1 MKTLTSRKRPVIQ
14 VFAALVIGAMAITA
28 HASNDPVRL
37 GLLAPMT
44 GTNAVQGQDMDR
56 GVRLAIE
63 RINAGYDIPLKNG
76 KTRRVGPGLLD
87 REVRLYTE
95 DTSARPSQG
104 VDAVRRLINAV
115 NVDAVLG
122 TYSSG
127 VTVPTGNYANENKV
141 VMMGTVTT
149 SPQLR
154 EIGPYFFSGMGL
166 DHIAASAL
174 AEFAAK
180 DSGATRFGSLTM
192 NNPFGVGVEIQSC
205 KALEENHGARC
216 VTKVRYEDG
225 QSDYRTVLRRAVGS
239 DAEAAFFTAFG
250 TDARLLLRQAHERGI
265 KPPKGWY
272 ASYMSMWANEMQESP
287 EAAEGIKGFVV
298 GVGGDFYETEYAEAY
313 REAYG
318 EDPTTAFG
326 GYSYDGTMLL
336 ALAIEEAGSTDA
348 DTLRKAIPK
357 VASEYKGITG
367 DKDMDEDGMQ
377 LNENYQWKIYTG
389 GRLKDY
395 PHPDES

>member
-1 MKTLTSRKRPVIQ
+1 MKTFTSSRKPVIRA
-14 VFAALVIGAMAITA
+14 FAALMFGSMIFAA
-28 HASNDPVRL
+28 HASDDPVRL

-63 RINAGYDIPLKNG
+63 RINAGYDVPLKNG
-76 KTRRVGPGLLD
+76 ETRRVGPGLLD
-87 REVRLYTE
+87 REVRLHTE

-115 NVDAVLG
+115 EVDAVLG

-127 VTVPTGNYANENKV
+127 VTVPTGNYANESKV

-216 VTKVRYEDG
+216 VNQVRYEDG

-239 DAEAAFFTAFG
+239 DAESAFFTAFG
-250 TDARLLLRQAHERGI
+250 TDARLLLQQAHERGI
-265 KPPKGWY
+265 EPPKGWY
-272 ASYMSMWANEMQESP
+272 ASYMSMWANEMRESP
-287 EAAEGIKGFVV
+287 EAAEGINGFVV
-298 GVGGDFYETEYAEAY
+298 GVGGDFYENEYAAAY
-313 REAYG
+313 RNEHG

-326 GYSYDGTMLL
+326 GYSYDGAMLM
-336 ALAIEEAGSTDA
+336 ALAIQEAGSTDA
-348 DTLRKAIPK
+348 DALRKAIPK
-357 VASEYKGITG
+357 VAAEYRGITG
-367 DKDMDEDGMQ
+367 DKDMDENGMQ
-377 LNENYQWKIYTG
+377 LDENYQWKVFTN
-389 GRLKDY
+389 GRLEDY
-395 PHPDES
+395 PYPE

>member
-1 MKTLTSRKRPVIQ
+1 MKTFKARTKPIFLAC
-14 VFAALVIGAMAITA
+14 AALILGATAGAA
-28 HASNDPVRL
+28 HAAEDPVRL

-44 GTNAVQGQDMDR
+44 GTNAIQGEDMNR

-63 RINAGYDIPLKNG
+63 RINAGYDVPMENG
-76 KTRRVGPGLLD
+76 ETRRIGPGLLD
-87 REVRLYTE
+87 REVKLHVE

-104 VDAVRRLINAV
+104 VDAIRRLIDAV
-115 NVDAVLG
+115 DVDAVLG

-180 DSGATRFGSLTM
+180 DSGVTRFGSITM

-205 KALEENHGARC
+205 KALEEKHDARC
-216 VTKVRYEDG
+216 VTKVRYEDA
-225 QSDYRTVLRRAVGS
+225 QSDYRSVLQRAVGS
-239 DAEAAFFTAFG
+239 NAEAALFTAFG
-250 TDARLLLRQAHERGI
+250 TDARLLLKQAHERGI
-265 KPPKGWY
+265 EPPNGWY
-272 ASYMSMWANEMQESP
+272 ASYMSMWANEVKENP
-287 EAAEGIKGFVV
+287 EIAEGVKGFVV
-298 GVGGDFYETEYAEAY
+298 GVGGDHYENEYASAY
-313 REAYG
+313 RSEHG

-326 GYSYDGTMLL
+326 GYSYDGAMLL
-336 ALAIEEAGSTDA
+336 ALAIQEAGTTDA
-348 DTLRKAIPK
+348 DALREAIPK
-357 VASEYKGITG
+357 VAAEYRGITG
-367 DKDMDEDGMQ
+367 EKDMDEDGMQ
-377 LNENYQWKIYTG
+377 LDESYQWKIFTDG
-389 GRLKDY
+389 GLKDY
-395 PHPDES
+395 PFPE